1 MNFIVSWTR
10 PGFVAALA
18 LLASCGEPGDKAP
31 MDGSELA
38 GHAAPAPSII
48 ASNADVAKSL
58 DLADAQDFEFARR
71 GFIATDSPMEI
82 KRADGQIVWSQEEYS
97 FLDGEPPA
105 SVNPSLWRQE
115 QLNSIHGLFKVT
127 DKVYQVRG
135 YDLANMTI
143 IEGDTGWILVDPLTA
158 TQTSA
163 AALALV
169 NRQLGE
175 RPVKAVIFT
184 HSHIDHFG
192 GVLGVITPEDVRSG
206 KVRVIGPEGFFEE
219 AISENVIA
227 GAVMGRR
234 VQYQMGVP
242 LKSSV
247 VGHLGAGLGKGAP
260 QGGTFTIL
268 QPTDTITQTPQEMV
282 LDGIRFIFQN
292 TPHSEAPAELMFYL
306 PDLKALCGAEVV
318 SRNMHNV
325 LTPRGAK
332 VRDTLL
338 WSGYIDEA
346 IELFGG
352 QTDVIFNS
360 HHWPVFGHEEAIGYL
375 KRQRDTY
382 KFMHDQTIRLASG
395 GATPREIAE
404 MIEMPESLAS
414 DFATRGYYGTLK
426 HNSKAVYQFYFG
438 WYDGNP
444 ANLDRLPPVSE
455 GQRYVA
461 AMGGADAVLAIARTA
476 YDAGDFRW
484 TATLLNNLV
493 FADSE
498 NRAAR
503 ELLAR
508 TYDQL
513 GYKAESGPWRDMY
526 LTGASELRSGPKKVQ
541 LDISSVE
548 IISQIPLDKFFTS
561 IAVRID
567 AEKAEGKDLTINF
580 HFTDVEETFVVNIE
594 NSVMHHWKKD
604 AAPDADATVSLTRG
618 FWLKVLSGKASI
630 RELVFSDEIDIDG
643 SKLKVLSFFSMLDRG
658 VPGFPIVTP

>member
-1 MNFIVSWTR
+1 MKFKVSWSKS
-10 PGFVAALA
+10 GLGAIFAM
-18 LLASCGEPGDKAP
+18 LASCGEPEQRAE
-31 MDGSELA
+31 MEESALA

-48 ASNADVAKSL
+48 DHNTDVAKSL
-58 DLADAQDFEFARR
+58 DLGDAQDFESARR

-97 FLDGEPPA
+97 FLEGEAPA

-127 DKVYQVRG
+127 DGVYQVRG

-158 TQTSA
+158 TETSA

-169 NRQLGE
+169 NRELGQ

-184 HSHIDHFG
+184 HSHMDHFG
-192 GVLGVITPEDVRSG
+192 GVLGVVSQEDVKSG
-206 KVRVIGPEGFFEE
+206 KVRIIGPEGFFEE
-219 AISENVIA
+219 AISENIVA
-227 GAVMGRR
+227 GAVMTRR
-234 VQYQMGVP
+234 VQYQMGSP
-242 LKSSV
+242 LDISSV
-247 VGHLGAGLGKGAP
+247 GHVGSGLGKGLPA
-260 QGGTFTIL
+260 GATHTII
-268 QPTDTITQTPQEMV
+268 QPTDTITRTPQEMV
-282 LDGIRFIFQN
+282 LDGVRLVFQN

-306 PDLKALCGAEVV
+306 PDFKAFCGAEIVT
-318 SRNMHNV
+318 RNMHNV

-346 IELFGG
+346 ISLFG
-352 QTDVIFNS
+352 TEMEVIFNS
-360 HHWPVFGHEEAIGYL
+360 HHWPVFGPDEAVGYL

-382 KFMHDQTIRLASG
+382 KFMHDQTIRLASS
-395 GATPREIAE
+395 GATPQEIAE
-404 MIEMPESLAS
+404 TIKMPESLAS

-444 ANLDRLPPVSE
+444 ANLDRLTPVAE
-455 GQRYVA
+455 GERYVA
-461 AMGGADAVLAIARTA
+461 AMGGADAVFAIAQAA
-476 YDAGDFRW
+476 YETGDFRW
-484 TATLLNNLV
+484 AATVLNNLV
-493 FADSE
+493 FADPK
-498 NRAAR
+498 NAGAR
-503 ELLAR
+503 ELLAN

-513 GYKAESGPWRDMY
+513 AYKAEAGPWRDMY
-526 LTGASELRSGPKKVQ
+526 LTGARELRFGPRIEQ
-541 LDISSVE
+541 LNVSAAVIL
-548 IISQIPLDKFFTS
+548 SQIPLDKFFTS

-567 AEKAEGKDLTINF
+567 ADKADGKNLTINF
-580 HFTDVEETFVVNIE
+580 HFTDVGETFVVNIE

-604 AAPDADATVSLTRG
+604 AMPDADATVTLTRG
-618 FWLKVLSGKASI
+618 FWLKVLSGNASI

-643 SKLKVLSFFSMLDRG
+643 SKLKVLSFFSMIDRG